1 MGTEECPS
9 GRVFRQLGNGLP
21 QTGRLAGLV
30 IRSLFSEM
38 TLPGDVSLTT
48 ALVSSASISP
58 PSIDRYVVLPSAVGA
73 IEWVYRSFWKKVSL
87 PPFSYSPF
95 QLPSASSVTG
105 PPDATL
111 LMSTIITCGSAGL
124 AMSSTSTPGCGCG
137 QLFPGPRGS
146 PNPHADPPPLR
157 SPTYTKS
164 PQM

>member
-9 GRVFRQLGNGLP
+9 GQAFRQLGNGLP

-73 IEWVYRSFWKKVSL
+73 IEWVYRSFWKNVSL

-95 QLPSASSVTG
+95 QLPCAISAG
-105 PPDATL
+105 DPPWGTS
-111 LMSTIITCGSAGL
+111 LMSTIIMFGTVGSEVSCGVEIHRSARNGL
-124 AMSSTSTPGCGCG
+124 FGSCHRYISCG
-137 QLFPGPRGS
+137 F
-146 PNPHADPPPLR
+146 
-157 SPTYTKS
+157 T
-164 PQM
+164 